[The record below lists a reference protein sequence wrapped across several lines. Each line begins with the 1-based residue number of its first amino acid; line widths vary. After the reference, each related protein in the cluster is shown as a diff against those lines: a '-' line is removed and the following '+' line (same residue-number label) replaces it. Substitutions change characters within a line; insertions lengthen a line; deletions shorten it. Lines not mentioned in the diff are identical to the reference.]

1 MILHRQSSLKNPAC
15 KSCESIW
22 GSRNFGPA
30 KEWKERI
37 GEEDSRFRGIQLHE
51 PTNRGSR
58 PCGPRGARVVTNGVK
73 GCPKTLAIIPKM
85 SVVQ

>member
-1 MILHRQSSLKNPAC
+1 MILHRQSSLKDPAC

-22 GSRNFGPA
+22 AREILGLQ

-51 PTNRGSR
+51 PTNCGSR
-58 PCGPRGARVVTNGVK
+58 PCGPRGARVVTNGVE